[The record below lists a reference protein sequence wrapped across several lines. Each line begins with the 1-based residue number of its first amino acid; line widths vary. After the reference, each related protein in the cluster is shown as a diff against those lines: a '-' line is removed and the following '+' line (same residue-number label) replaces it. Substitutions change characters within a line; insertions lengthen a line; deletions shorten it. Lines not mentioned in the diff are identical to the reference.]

1 MQRAD
6 MMQKAWSQWASLPL
20 RLMIGFGF
28 AYHGYPK
35 LFSSEGHANFQGM
48 LQNIG
53 IPAAGPMSWFVG
65 ILEFFGGLALI
76 VGAFVTAL
84 SILGVVH
91 QLVALFA
98 VHLPHGFN
106 VINITGMT
114 ESGPTFGMPGYELN
128 LLYIASFLALALGGA
143 GALSVDRML
152 ARRRGAAAPRPEL
165 AEPEAT
171 ERAESERPE
180 HVGV

>member
-1 MQRAD
+1 MKRA
-6 MMQKAWSQWASLPL
+6 WNEWASLPL
-20 RLMIGFGF
+20 RLVIGFGF

-35 LFSSEGHANFQGM
+35 VFTSEGHASFLGM

-53 IPAAGPMSWFVG
+53 IPLAGPTSWFVG

-76 VGAFVTAL
+76 IGAFVTVI
-84 SILGVVH
+84 SVLGVVH
-91 QLVALFA
+91 QLVAMFA

-106 VINITGMT
+106 FLNITGMT
-114 ESGPTFGMPGYELN
+114 ESGPTFGMPGYEVN
-128 LLYIASFLALALGGA
+128 LLYIAGFLAIALGGA

-152 ARRRGAAAPRPEL
+152 KRRRAASAPRPGH
-165 AEPEAT
+165 AERRT
-171 ERAESERPE
+171 TDVSESERPQ